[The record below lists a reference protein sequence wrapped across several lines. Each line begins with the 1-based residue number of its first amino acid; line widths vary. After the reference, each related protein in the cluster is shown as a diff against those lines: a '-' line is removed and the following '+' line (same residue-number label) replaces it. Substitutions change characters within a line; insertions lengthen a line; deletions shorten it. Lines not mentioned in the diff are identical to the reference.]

1 MVLVFL
7 HSALGARLWFSR
19 SSWGSKCATT
29 VASKCVVGNAP
40 AIPKLP
46 DKDELIA
53 PWIKYAGEVMKRY
66 IKLRVDPGTSD
77 GIAAFFAEEC
87 HLL

>member
-1 MVLVFL
+1 MRLCIP
-7 HSALGARLWFSR
+7 ALGARLWFSR